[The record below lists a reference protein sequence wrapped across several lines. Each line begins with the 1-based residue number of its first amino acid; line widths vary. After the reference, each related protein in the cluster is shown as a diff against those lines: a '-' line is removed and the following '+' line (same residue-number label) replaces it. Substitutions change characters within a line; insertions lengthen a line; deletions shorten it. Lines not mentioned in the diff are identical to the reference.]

1 MPQRYAISFKKAKIL
16 PKTCHSFLVCCLQD
30 CLINVKKRQKKY
42 KSVSILEYFFK
53 KNIKKFERM
62 KNNCIFATNKT

>member
-1 MPQRYAISFKKAKIL
+1 MLFLSKRRKFFPKHAIL
-16 PKTCHSFLVCCLQD
+16 FLACCLQD
-30 CLINVKKRQKKY
+30 CLIIVKKRQKKY
-42 KSVSILEYFFK
+42 KTVSDLEYFFK